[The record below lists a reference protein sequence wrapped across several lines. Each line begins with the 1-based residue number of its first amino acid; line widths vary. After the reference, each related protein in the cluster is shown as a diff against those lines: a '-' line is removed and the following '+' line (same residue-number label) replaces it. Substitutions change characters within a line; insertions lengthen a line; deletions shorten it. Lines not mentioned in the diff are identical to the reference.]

1 MSRED
6 YLARTIDRKREASS
20 TKAARSARQMF
31 VRMLARQRLTA
42 ALAEVEP
49 EERAALIYDVLDV
62 AGEQL
67 HPLVGRVEAATRFN
81 AVAADIC
88 ASLRL
93 PKAIARASAD
103 QAFDKLTQAANDRG
117 EP

>member
-42 ALAEVEP
+42 LLAEVEP
-49 EERAALIYDVLDV
+49 DERATLIYDVLDV

-81 AVAADIC
+81 C
-88 ASLRL
+88 RSRRHLRL
-93 PKAIARASAD
+93 SAPAEGHRPRVCRSGVR
-103 QAFDKLTQAANDRG
+103 QAD
-117 EP
+117 